1 MGYAGYVP
9 AKIAQFEFTP
19 LEQAR
24 RWPPLHPARFRAS
37 PRAAAAHS
45 APRARSGAPR
55 SAAHRSLLRPMRRA
69 LRGLILISAQALKSV
84 PAGGAASLEVLKK
97 ARATCSSPLPSQRTA
112 SGTPERRGC
121 AAGCAF
127 GREAHENE
135 WSPRVPLGTPLRTR
149 ASAETARP
157 CRAAFARSACTPAGW
172 LIIVRCAAR

>member
-1 MGYAGYVP
+1 
-9 AKIAQFEFTP
+9 
-19 LEQAR
+19 
-24 RWPPLHPARFRAS
+24 
-37 PRAAAAHS
+37 
-45 APRARSGAPR
+45 
-55 SAAHRSLLRPMRRA
+55 MRRA
-69 LRGLILISAQALKSV
+69 LRGLTLISAQALKSV

-112 SGTPERRGC
+112 SGTRERRGC

-149 ASAETARP
+149 ASAETASP
-157 CRAAFARSACTPAGW
+157 CRAACARSACTPAGW